1 MSNKILNNTEIP
13 PGENT
18 LTQPVIKEGITGFKD
33 FFHLE
38 IFEVLPLLLFLL
50 STFAFLSI
58 FADGFLTV
66 NNLLNVL
73 RQISYSTI
81 LAIGLGIIIIGG
93 GIDLSVGAIAALVG
107 IICATS
113 LEAGINTY
121 IAILLGIIV
130 GIACGFF
137 NGTMIAHIGIPP
149 FIMTLALGFVNQG
162 IIFTWTKGYPIYDGF
177 TDQFLFLGIG
187 YMFNIPTP
195 VIIMIIFMIIS
206 YIFITKTSY
215 GRYIYALGSSEES
228 LRACGIDTKKIRLLT
243 YIISGFLSAVAGIV
257 MTARMQSGQ
266 PAIGMGG
273 GLSLLLNS
281 ITGVILG
288 GIDLSGGKGSL
299 FGILGGT
306 LFIGI
311 LTNGLAILGFGT
323 YRQMI
328 IIGLALMAALCWNV
342 LRVKK

>member
-1 MSNKILNNTEIP
+1 
-13 PGENT
+13 
-18 LTQPVIKEGITGFKD
+18 
-33 FFHLE
+33 
-38 IFEVLPLLLFLL
+38 
-50 STFAFLSI
+50 
-58 FADGFLTV
+58 
-66 NNLLNVL
+66 
-73 RQISYSTI
+73 
-81 LAIGLGIIIIGG
+81 
-93 GIDLSVGAIAALVG
+93 
-107 IICATS
+107 
-113 LEAGINTY
+113 
-121 IAILLGIIV
+121 
-130 GIACGFF
+130 
-137 NGTMIAHIGIPP
+137 MIAYIGIPP

-162 IIFTWTKGYPIYDGF
+162 IIFTWTRGYPIYDGF

-187 YMFNIPTP
+187 YLFNIPTP
-195 VIIMIIFMIIS
+195 VIIMLVFLTIS
-206 YIFITKTSY
+206 YIFMSKTSF

-243 YIISGFLSAVAGIV
+243 YIFSGFLSAVAGIV

-273 GLSLLLNS
+273 GLTLLLNS